1 MANCPI
7 RNSDQLDKYMGA
19 GQGGIA
25 LFLCNSFEKS
35 GICKDKCSTIRKKL
49 NNKNQPTTQSP
60 TILAK
65 TTEAQTADRYIAQRA
80 PHLQQSKSC
89 NSNKNCMD
97 CQDHIYKKNKE
108 VYGHP
113 NPLFSK
119 KDLKNNI
126 CSGSK
131 SSDSYIGC
139 KKFCNDSIYQ
149 Y

>member
-1 MANCPI
+1 
-7 RNSDQLDKYMGA
+7 
-19 GQGGIA
+19 
-25 LFLCNSFEKS
+25 
-35 GICKDKCSTIRKKL
+35 
-49 NNKNQPTTQSP
+49 
-60 TILAK
+60 
-65 TTEAQTADRYIAQRA
+65 
-80 PHLQQSKSC
+80 
-89 NSNKNCMD
+89 MD
-97 CQDHIYKKNKE
+97 CQDYIYKKNKE